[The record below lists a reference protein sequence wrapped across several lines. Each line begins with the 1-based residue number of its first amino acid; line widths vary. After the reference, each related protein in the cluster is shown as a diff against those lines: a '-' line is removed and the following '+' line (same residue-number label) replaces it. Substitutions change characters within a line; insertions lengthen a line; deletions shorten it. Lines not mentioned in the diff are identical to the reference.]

1 MQWCVSFL
9 NWPVCLSCRVRPII
23 GLIGITNTDTDKRY
37 RYQFDIP
44 ISVSVWYEFLNSYR
58 YRHGGYRYRYGYDHM
73 VDPYGLAYLIAT
85 GNSSLFILTL
95 HLVKASLAVV
105 IIDTIFIFKR
115 LWGQDLL
122 LLVVHHGVV
131 LLLWWPVGGGGLVSS
146 GGGSCGGSKKEE
158 LEIKRERLKNVILL
172 FLLKNS

>member
-1 MQWCVSFL
+1 M
-9 NWPVCLSCRVRPII
+9 NPNRII
-23 GLIGITNTDTDKRY
+23 GIGIG
-37 RYQFDIP
+37 IGMI
-44 ISVSVWYEFLNSYR
+44 IS
-58 YRHGGYRYRYGYDHM
+58 
-73 VDPYGLAYLIAT
+73 VDPYCLAYLIAT
-85 GNSSLFILTL
+85 GNSSQFILTL